1 MKMPVK
7 FVSSLS
13 EEQINNLKEVVKQ
26 SPNSRCRT
34 RAQAILLSSE
44 QVSIDPISQICDIG
58 RDAVSTWIDHWEQL
72 GIKGLSDL
80 PRPGGPG
87 LLTDS
92 DKQLLLELATQE
104 PRSIVTLRAQ
114 LVDLTG
120 KRVSP
125 STITRILKAAGYVW
139 KSIKKTLKDRRPEEE
154 FEAAQVELQELKQQH
169 QAGDVELW
177 FFDESGFDGQPSV
190 PYAWQLPGSPLEV
203 PAKRTTRIN
212 VLGFLTQNNQFESF
226 CFEGTINSAIVIA
239 CFEEFIRLR
248 GRSLIPRI
256 IVLDQSSTH
265 TSDEVLA
272 KLPAWEK
279 KGVILKFLPA
289 HCSELNLIEILWR
302 FIKYSWLPFSA
313 YLSFDNLVKE
323 LENILTKIGA
333 EFRVNFAS

>member
-1 MKMPVK
+1 MKTPVK

-13 EEQINNLKEVVKQ
+13 EEQINELKEVIKQ

-44 QVSIDPISQICDIG
+44 GFSLDQISQISDLG

-80 PRPGGPG
+80 PRPGGPC
-87 LLTDS
+87 LLTAAE
-92 DKQLLLELATQE
+92 KQLLLELAAQE

-114 LVDLTG
+114 LADLTG

-125 STITRILKAAGYVW
+125 STITRLLKAAGYVW
-139 KSIKKTLKDRRPEEE
+139 KRIKKTMKDRRPEEE
-154 FEAAQVELQELKQQH
+154 FEAAQVELQQLKQQH
-169 QAGDVELW
+169 QAGEIELW

-190 PYAWQLPGSPLEV
+190 PYAWQPQGSLLEV
-203 PAKRTTRIN
+203 PAKRTTRIK
-212 VLGFLTQNNQFESF
+212 VLGFLTQDNHFESF
-226 CFEGTINSAIVIA
+226 CFQGAINSEIVIA

-248 GRSLIPRI
+248 GQSLIPRLI
-256 IVLDQSSTH
+256 LLDQSSTH
-265 TSDEVLA
+265 TSNEMLA
-272 KLPAWEK
+272 KLPAWEQQ
-279 KGVILKFLPA
+279 GVILKFLPA

-302 FIKYSWLPFSA
+302 FIKYSWLPFKA
-313 YLSFDNLVKE
+313 ILSFENLVKE